1 MCSVT
6 GTANSDNND
15 EKNLRRILM
24 ECVRSTL
31 KRNSFFHLLWNDVNA
46 SLLSRWSHTG
56 YTMYDVCLRWM
67 WKSEEKLKKFVPPN
81 KMNCTSRYAH
91 SLWFLCDYH
100 LCRNVL
106 CHQTLLF
113 LLKTFGSQ
121 FVFSAEY
128 LHMQYIYSSCLHCLA
143 LNFFV
148 IFLALSFRECKTNE
162 IRNFW
167 NDKR

>member
-6 GTANSDNND
+6 GTTNSDNSD
-15 EKNLRRILM
+15 EKNLRGILM
-24 ECVRSTL
+24 ECVRCTL

-46 SLLSRWSHTG
+46 SLLSRWSH
-56 YTMYDVCLRWM
+56 TMYDVCLRWM

-91 SLWFLCDYH
+91 SLWFLCDNH

-106 CHQTLLF
+106 CHETLLF
-113 LLKTFGSQ
+113 LLKTFDSQ

-128 LHMQYIYSSCLHCLA
+128 LHMHYIYSSCCWISSLSCSQFLCY
-143 LNFFV
+143 FSCS
-148 IFLALSFRECKTNE
+148 IFSRMQNK
-162 IRNFW
+162 RNTKLLKW
-167 NDKR
+167 